1 MLICAVELQGTVLVH
16 QTVPPPKNPVQPIL
30 STNVPALF
38 LSGIFW
44 RFLGNVCSVE
54 SVGSVGS
61 VGLVGSIEDALDQQ

>member
-1 MLICAVELQGTVLVH
+1 MLICAELRGIVLVH

-38 LSGIFW
+38 LSEIVW
-44 RFLGNVCSVE
+44 RSLG

-61 VGLVGSIEDALDQQ
+61 VGSTEDALDQQ